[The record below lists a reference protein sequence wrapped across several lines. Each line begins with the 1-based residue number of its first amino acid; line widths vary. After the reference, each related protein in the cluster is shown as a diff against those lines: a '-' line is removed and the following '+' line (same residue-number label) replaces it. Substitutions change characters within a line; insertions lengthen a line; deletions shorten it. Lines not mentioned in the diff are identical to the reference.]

1 MARGLVDWGVGP
13 VLYGSVA
20 EWICQERK
28 GWRKFEN
35 FKILYEEN
43 MYADGIGGKRLLRQV
58 IRGQMRYVFVGDNG
72 SSEKDLEAAQMIIG
86 EYPSALDAVF
96 LHAVSQDVQPAP
108 IPEDSECDGVPV
120 VYFRTYATAVAKAY
134 RLKLLNAANARKV
147 LDAIEADLADGKHAA
162 DVKPGSLNEQVLL
175 TEITEARALLG
186 GVGPGNGGAS
196 GLGGLLGVPRR
207 LLRGRKRKKAEES

>member
-1 MARGLVDWGVGP
+1 M
-13 VLYGSVA
+13 
-20 EWICQERK
+20 
-28 GWRKFEN
+28 
-35 FKILYEEN
+35 
-43 MYADGIGGKRLLRQV
+43 
-58 IRGQMRYVFVGDNG
+58 
-72 SSEKDLEAAQMIIG
+72 
-86 EYPSALDAVF
+86 
-96 LHAVSQDVQPAP
+96 
-108 IPEDSECDGVPV
+108 
-120 VYFRTYATAVAKAY
+120 AKAY